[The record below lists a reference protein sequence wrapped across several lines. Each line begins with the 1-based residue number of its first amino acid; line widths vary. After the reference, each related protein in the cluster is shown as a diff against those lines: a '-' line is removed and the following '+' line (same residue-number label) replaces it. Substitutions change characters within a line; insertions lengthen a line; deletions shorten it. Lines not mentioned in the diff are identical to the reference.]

1 MGSIS
6 IPAIGAFIS
15 AYGGT
20 IAAGAAVAA
29 GAATAIETR
38 QAGVAA
44 SKEDRD
50 KARIANDNAA
60 QQQIQM
66 RQKLLAGLASQ
77 NAQSL
82 GAVGTGGASSF
93 GANTMRQ
100 ITQQQNDLMVSQA
113 SASANVSL
121 LDSASTNASQIGSSG
136 AVGAGLTGIG
146 QGVNVLAKMN
156 PGTTS

>member
-6 IPAIGAFIS
+6 IPAIGAFIAS
-15 AYGGT
+15 YGGA
-20 IAAGAAVAA
+20 IAAGATAAA
-29 GAATAIETR
+29 GIATAVEAR
-38 QAGVAA
+38 QQGVAA
-44 SKEDRD
+44 SKADRD
-50 KARIANDNAA
+50 KARVEADQAT

-82 GAVGTGGASSF
+82 GAVGTGAASSF

-113 SASANVSL
+113 NSSAQVSL
-121 LDSASTNASQIGSSG
+121 LDSASTNASQSGSIG
-136 AVGAGLTGIG
+136 AAGAG
-146 QGVNVLAKMN
+146 VNTLGKLAGAA
-156 PGTTS
+156 PTS